1 MDSLNLGGSLVLP
14 IEFPYSVSS
23 QKRGFTHKFHVT
35 ASGLYSLEKKLVNF
49 GHDFDPLSLGGRA
62 VKGSSQTGWVVKLPL
77 KHLLEI
83 KVSNDD
89 VNIRFSHEDDQLHNS
104 YLSRRVLEFNN

>member
-1 MDSLNLGGSLVLP
+1 MDSLNLDGSLVLP
-14 IEFPYSVSS
+14 IEFPHAVSP
-23 QKRGFTHKFHVT
+23 QKHGFTHKFHVT
-35 ASGLYSLEKKLVNF
+35 PSGLYSLEKKLVNF
-49 GHDFDPLSLGGRA
+49 GHTFDPLSLGGRA
-62 VKGSSQTGWVVKLPL
+62 VKGSSQAGWVVKLPL

-104 YLSRRVLEFNN
+104 FLSRRVLEFHN